1 MNTHLEL
8 PADLEA
14 VLQQIAAREKRDVN
28 DVIQDALQ
36 RFAAEHSRA
45 MPSWVGIGEGAVDL
59 SERVDEL
66 LFADGLRP

>member
-28 DVIQDALQ
+28 DLIQDALQ
-36 RFAAEHSRA
+36 RFAAENSRA
-45 MPSWVGIGEGAVDL
+45 MPSWVGMAEGAVDL